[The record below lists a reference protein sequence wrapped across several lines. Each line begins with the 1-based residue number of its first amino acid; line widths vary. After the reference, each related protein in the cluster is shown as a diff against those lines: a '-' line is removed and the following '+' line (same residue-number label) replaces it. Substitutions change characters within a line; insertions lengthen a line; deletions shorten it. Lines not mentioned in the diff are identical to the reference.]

1 MRSAYDSHR
10 DRGAFVNTNRMEK
23 ENLSMNGVDRLPDRY
38 WIGSLRYHVAS
49 VLDLRDN
56 AVWGD

>member
-1 MRSAYDSHR
+1 M
-10 DRGAFVNTNRMEK
+10 NTNRMEK